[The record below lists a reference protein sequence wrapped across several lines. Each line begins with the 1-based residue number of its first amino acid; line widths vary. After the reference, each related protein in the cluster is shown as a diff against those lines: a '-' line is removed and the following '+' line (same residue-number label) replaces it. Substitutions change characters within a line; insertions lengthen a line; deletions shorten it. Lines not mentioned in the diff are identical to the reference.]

1 MTSIGRG
8 ALVCVLTLLVA
19 LASALPARASDPA
32 PGPVLALAITP
43 APLADDAL
51 APPLA
56 EPVLLCGNVWVKTKY
71 VLPQNCAK
79 ACKNQGHSAAACAKL
94 VPLCRSCW
102 QQLQACANNRTIPPA
117 QRCKVCTD
125 RYEACMKPFFK

>member
-1 MTSIGRG
+1 MTSIRRG
-8 ALVCVLTLLVA
+8 VLVCVLTLLAA
-19 LASALPARASDPA
+19 LASPLPAQAGDPA
-32 PGPVLALAITP
+32 NPVLALAITP
-43 APLADDAL
+43 APLANDAL
-51 APPLA
+51 APPIA

-79 ACKNQGHSAAACAKL
+79 ACKNQGHTAAQCAKL

-102 QQLQACANNRTIPPA
+102 QGLQACANNPTIPPA

-125 RYEACMKPFFK
+125 RYAACMKPFF